1 MYCLRRRKWHGTEE
15 TLKAFDTLNYF
26 LGTKMHARIPVTK
39 TNFEKQRKVIENAM
53 KLEEN

>member
-26 LGTKMHARIPVTK
+26 LETKMHARIPVTK
-39 TNFEKQRKVIENAM
+39 ANFEQQREVIDYAM
-53 KLEEN
+53 KNGG